1 MRVPHCA
8 RKCQVGAAPM
18 RTTLLIAMLL
28 MGAVVVSAQEA
39 PDGTP
44 FEHKILGADQP
55 DQVRI
60 RYCGVPLQVK
70 LANVS
75 FKGEQNQVDALR
87 YLRDTLKPG
96 KTVRIELEPELN
108 GDEALA
114 PQAQVFSGTTH
125 INLEMVKRG
134 LAISDARSKK
144 YASAYQAAQQ
154 DASTKKLGLWAS
166 SGPATVA
173 AVTHPKTATPA
184 TPSTPIAETV
194 PIPVETKPVAAAI
207 PPPVIDLAPKD
218 YSGPVV
224 ADLNG
229 KEYHFPMSRYA
240 QSIRPGARIEYK
252 SPAEAERAGKSPSPF
267 SFPERA
273 SAVAAK
279 AQQSKGGGSPEQV
292 LGDAKKAYTEAL
304 TYMQEARKLSRNDTP
319 NANKN
324 WKLAAKLIS
333 EHLDRVTPIADANPS
348 DRDLQ
353 KLTEEMSMSLYSC
366 NKYQSL

>member
-1 MRVPHCA
+1 
-8 RKCQVGAAPM
+8 M
-18 RTTLLIAMLL
+18 RTTLWIALL
-28 MGAVVVSAQEA
+28 LLCTVGVRASDA
-39 PDGTP
+39 PDGTA

-60 RYCGVPLQVK
+60 RYCGAPLQVR

-108 GDEALA
+108 GDEAFA
-114 PQAQVFSGTTH
+114 PVAQIFMGTTH
-125 INLEMVKRG
+125 INVEMVKRG

-144 YASAYQAAQQ
+144 YATALQSAQQ

-166 SGPATVA
+166 SGPAVVA
-173 AVTHPKTATPA
+173 VAQPKTPAPVTPTTPA
-184 TPSTPIAETV
+184 AIV
-194 PIPVETKPVAAAI
+194 VEPEPKPVAAVI

-218 YSGPVV
+218 YTGPVV

-252 SPAEAERAGKSPSPF
+252 SPSEAERAGKTPSPF

-279 AQQSKGGGSPEQV
+279 AQQSKGGGSAEEV

-304 TYMQEARKLSRNDTP
+304 GYMQEARKLSRNDTP
-319 NANKN
+319 AANKN
-324 WKLAAKLIS
+324 WKAAAKLIS
-333 EHLDRVTPIADANPS
+333 EHLDKVTPIADANPG